1 MRVLLATAFAL
12 GAVTS
17 LSFGQ
22 AARNSPNEALFNEK
36 AFSETI
42 APVLK
47 TNCSGCHS
55 GASPAGGLSVASL
68 SSVLSGGKHGPAL
81 EPADSKRSLLMQYL
95 RGERTPK
102 MPMGGSLPDAAVTA
116 LAEAIDH
123 LQALPKSAK
132 KMDSHLEWL
141 LHRPVAS
148 AIPHVKNAAWVVN
161 PIDAFVLEKLEA
173 KGMSP
178 ALPASKRALLRR
190 VYFDLIGLP
199 PTPQEGQDFE
209 NNTAPDAYEK
219 VVDRLLADSRY
230 GERWARHWLDL
241 ARFAE
246 SDGFAIDGERPTA
259 WRYRDYVIRSFNQD
273 KPYDRFVTEQLAGDE
288 MPGGGKGASAGG
300 AGRSDRLVAL
310 GFLRMGT
317 WEADAN
323 FKTQLR
329 QDVLN
334 ELTGT
339 VGQVFLGFTVGCARC
354 HDHKYDPIPQR
365 DFYRLQAFFAPMKV
379 DNREAPFSDAEGGSK
394 PMRDKLRA
402 YEDESDAADQALRK
416 MEDELR
422 AQFRSKPSVTASDSK
437 PANEPGKAEAP
448 ADFMAALKNPKDN
461 TFTAEQKAAWRTA
474 TDTARRAR
482 ELVARYRPVAFSV
495 SDVVPPQ
502 VPDLAAT
509 YVLAGGDL
517 GSRGDSVSPGF
528 LQEVAGSDKPA
539 EIPFVGGSSG
549 RRLALARWIGS
560 PENPLTARVM
570 ANRLWQHHFG
580 EGIVRTPSDF
590 GINGDRPSH
599 PELLDYL
606 ATQLVENRWSLKALH
621 KMMVLSNTY
630 RQSTENPAQSAYAKA
645 DPKNLLLWRMNWIR
659 LEGEEIRDSLLAV
672 SGQLQKSAGGPGAFV
687 SLPEDVAGGFEFFK
701 WFPSDE
707 KQQAQRTIYTFQ
719 RRSVMNP
726 MIEVFDG
733 ANMSEVCSR
742 RSATVVPT
750 QAFSLLNSDFTHNTA
765 RRFAERLIQLAGPD
779 VDKQLDLAFLSTLA
793 RPPTDTERSKYK
805 TMFSGKPAAESLV
818 SLGVVLFNLNEFLY
832 LE

>member
-1 MRVLLATAFAL
+1 MRILLVAVISVGSAL
-12 GAVTS
+12 GQPAS
-17 LSFGQ
+17 S
-22 AARNSPNEALFNEK
+22 SPNEALFLEK
-36 AFSETI
+36 I
-42 APVLK
+42 APILK
-47 TNCSGCHS
+47 ANCAACHG
-55 GASPAGGLSVASL
+55 GASPAGGLGMAGL
-68 SSVLSGGKHGPAL
+68 SSVMTGGKHGAAI
-81 EPADSKRSLLMQYL
+81 EPGNSKQSLLMQYV

-102 MPMGGSLPDAAVTA
+102 MPMGSALSDEASSA
-116 LAEAIDH
+116 LAAAIDRME
-123 LQALPKSAK
+123 ALPKTTK
-132 KMDSHLEWL
+132 KLDSHLDWL
-141 LHRPVAS
+141 LQKPAAAAV
-148 AIPHVKNAAWVVN
+148 PQVKNTAWVVN
-161 PIDAFVLEKLEA
+161 PIDAFVLQKLEA

-178 ALPASKRALLRR
+178 APPASKRALLRR

-199 PTPQEGQDFE
+199 PTPDEVKDFE
-209 NNTAPDAYEK
+209 NNQAPDAYEK
-219 VVDRLLADSRY
+219 VVDKLLADSRY

-273 KPYDRFVTEQLAGDE
+273 KPYNRFVEEQLAGDE
-288 MPGGGKGASAGG
+288 MPAGDGAPKGGGAD
-300 AGRSDRLVAL
+300 RSDRLVAL

-365 DFYRLQAFFAPMKV
+365 DFYRLQAFFGPMKV

-394 PMRDKLRA
+394 SMRDKLRRLEDQA
-402 YEDESDAADQALRK
+402 DEADESLRK
-416 MEDELR
+416 MEADLR
-422 AQFRSKPSVTASDSK
+422 TQYRNKPAATASPAGTKDAAK
-437 PANEPGKAEAP
+437 PEPRG
-448 ADFMAALKNPKDN
+448 DFMAALKNPKD
-461 TFTAEQKAAWRTA
+461 TSFTEEQKAVWRAA
-474 TDTARRAR
+474 TDHARQAR
-482 ELVARYRPVAFSV
+482 EIVARYRPIAYAV

-502 VPDLAAT
+502 VPDLAST

-517 GSRGDSVSPGF
+517 SSRGERVEPGF
-528 LQEVAGSDKPA
+528 PQAVIGETKGA

-549 RRLALARWIGS
+549 RRLALAEWIAS
-560 PENPLTARVM
+560 PSNPLTARVM
-570 ANRLWQHHFG
+570 VNRLWQHHFG
-580 EGIVRTPSDF
+580 EGMVRTPRDF
-590 GINGDRPSH
+590 GINGERPSH

-606 ATQLVENRWSLKALH
+606 ATQFVEKKWSTKAMH
-621 KMMVLSNTY
+621 KMMLLSNTY
-630 RQSTENPAQSAYAKA
+630 RQSTGNPSQKTYAET

-659 LEGEEIRDSLLAV
+659 IEGEEIRDSLLAI
-672 SGQLQKSAGGPGAFV
+672 SGQLQKSTGGPGVFV

-701 WFPSDE
+701 WFPSEE

-750 QAFSLLNSDFTHNTA
+750 QAFPLLNGDFTQNSAKH
-765 RRFAERLIQLAGPD
+765 FAAKILESAGPD
-779 VDKQLDLAFLSTLA
+779 VDKQLDLAFLSVLA
-793 RPPTDTERSKYK
+793 RRPTDSERSKYK
-805 TMFSGKPAAESLV
+805 SLYSGKPAAESLA

>member
-1 MRVLLATAFAL
+1 MRVLLATAVSFNAL
-12 GAVTS
+12 TS
-17 LSFGQ
+17 LCFGQ
-22 AARNSPNEALFNEK
+22 AAHPSPNEALFNEN
-36 AFSETI
+36 I

-47 TNCSGCHS
+47 VKCAACH
-55 GASPAGGLSVASL
+55 GPAAPAGGLSMASL
-68 SSVLSGGKHGPAL
+68 SSVLNGGKHGPAL
-81 EPADSKRSLLMQYL
+81 EPGDSKHSLLMQYV

-102 MPMGGSLPDAAVTA
+102 MPMGGSLPDETSAA

-123 LQALPKSAK
+123 LQAVPKTAK
-132 KMDSHLEWL
+132 KMDTHLDWL
-141 LHRPVAS
+141 LHKPA
-148 AIPHVKNAAWVVN
+148 APTAPQVKNAAWVAN
-161 PIDAFVLEKLEA
+161 PIDAFVLQKLEA
-173 KGMSP
+173 NGMKP
-178 ALPASKRALLRR
+178 APPANKRALLRR

-199 PTPQEGQDFE
+199 PTAEQVRDFE
-209 NNTAPDAYEK
+209 TNTAPDAYEK
-219 VVDRLLADSRY
+219 VVDKLLADSRY

-273 KPYDRFVTEQLAGDE
+273 KPYDRFVEEQLAGDE
-288 MPGGGKGASAGG
+288 MPPGGTGAA
-300 AGRSDRLVAL
+300 RSDLLVAL

-354 HDHKYDPIPQR
+354 HDHKYDPIPQK

-379 DNREAPFSDAEGGSK
+379 DNREAPFSDTEGGSK
-394 PMRDKLRA
+394 AMRDKVRT
-402 YEDESDAADQALRK
+402 YEDKSDEADESLRK
-416 MEDELR
+416 MEADLK
-422 AQFRSKPSVTASDSK
+422 AQYRLKGEATPDDATASKVD
-437 PANEPGKAEAP
+437 GKAEP
-448 ADFMAALKNPKDN
+448 RVDFMAALKNPKDAS
-461 TFTAEQKAAWRTA
+461 FTPEQKTAWRAA
-474 TDTARRAR
+474 TDAARQAR
-482 ELVARYRPVAFSV
+482 ELVARYRPVAYSV

-502 VPDLAAT
+502 VPDLAST

-517 GSRGDSVSPGF
+517 SSRGEAVAPGF
-528 LQEVAGSDKPA
+528 LQAVVGTDKSA

-549 RRLALARWIGS
+549 RRLALAEWIGS
-560 PENPLTARVM
+560 PANPLTARVM

-606 ATQLVENRWSLKALH
+606 ATQFVEKKWSLKAMH
-621 KMMVLSNTY
+621 KMMLLSNTY
-630 RQSTENPAQSAYAKA
+630 RQATENPAQSNYAKS
-645 DPKNLLLWRMNWIR
+645 DPKNLLLWRMNWMR
-659 LEGEEIRDSLLAV
+659 LEGEAIRDSMLAI
-672 SGQLQKSAGGPGAFV
+672 SGQLQVSNGGPGAFV

-765 RRFAERLIQLAGPD
+765 EHFADRMMELAGSD
-779 VDKQLDLAFLSTLA
+779 MDEQLDLAFLSTLA
-793 RPPTDTERSKYK
+793 RRPTDTERTKFK
-805 TMFSGKPAAESLV
+805 TMFSGKPAKESLV

-832 LE
+832 LD

>member
-1 MRVLLATAFAL
+1 MRVFPAIAITFSIFT
-12 GAVTS
+12 G

-22 AARNSPNEALFNEK
+22 NEALFNEK
-36 AFSETI
+36 I
-42 APVLK
+42 APLLK
-47 TNCSGCHS
+47 ANCAACHGS
-55 GASPAGGLSVASL
+55 ASPAGELSMASL
-68 SSVLSGGKHGPAL
+68 NSLLTGGKHGPAL
-81 EPADSKRSLLMQYL
+81 EPGDSQHSLLMQYV

-102 MPMGGSLPDAAVTA
+102 MPMGGSLPADAVAS
-116 LAEAIDH
+116 LAAAIDRM
-123 LQALPKSAK
+123 QALPKTAK
-132 KMDSHLEWL
+132 KMDSYLDWL
-141 LHRPVAS
+141 LHKPAAP
-148 AIPHVKNAAWVVN
+148 AIPAVKNTAWVVN
-161 PIDAFVLEKLEA
+161 PIDAFILQKLEA
-173 KGMSP
+173 KGMKP
-178 ALPASKRALLRR
+178 APPAAKRALLRR

-199 PTPQEGQDFE
+199 PTPDEVRDFE
-209 NNTAPDAYEK
+209 NSTAPDAYEK
-219 VVDRLLADSRY
+219 VVDKLLADSRY

-259 WRYRDYVIRSFNQD
+259 WRYRDYVIRSLNQD
-273 KPYDRFVTEQLAGDE
+273 KPYDRFVEEQLAGDE
-288 MPGGGKGASAGG
+288 MPAGG
-300 AGRSDRLVAL
+300 AGAKGGDGRSDRLVAL

-334 ELTGT
+334 EITGT

-365 DFYRLQAFFAPMKV
+365 DFYRLQAFFAPMKI

-394 PMRDKLRA
+394 AMRDKLRT
-402 YEDESDAADQALRK
+402 YEDTSDTADEALRK
-416 MEDELR
+416 MEADLR
-422 AQFRSKPSVTASDSK
+422 AQYRAKEKDGKV
-437 PANEPGKAEAP
+437 EPKV
-448 ADFMAALKNPKDN
+448 DFMAALKNPKD
-461 TFTAEQKAAWRTA
+461 TSFTAEQKAAWRTA
-474 TDTARRAR
+474 TDDARQAR
-482 ELVARYRPVAFSV
+482 ELAARYRALAYSV

-517 GSRGDSVSPGF
+517 SSRGERVEPGF
-528 LQEVAGSDKPA
+528 LQAVAGSDKPA
-539 EIPFVGGSSG
+539 VIPFVGGSSG
-549 RRLALARWIGS
+549 RRLALADWITS
-560 PENPLTARVM
+560 PANPLTARVM
-570 ANRLWQHHFG
+570 VNRLWQHHFG

-606 ATQLVENRWSLKALH
+606 ATQFVEKKWSLKAMH
-621 KMMVLSNTY
+621 RMMVLSNSY
-630 RQSTENPAQSAYAKA
+630 RQSTENAAQRSYAEA

-659 LEGEEIRDSLLAV
+659 LEGEEIRDSMLAI
-672 SGQLQKSAGGPGAFV
+672 SGQLQKSNGGPGAFV

-707 KQQAQRTIYTFQ
+707 KLQAQRTVYTFQ

-750 QAFSLLNSDFTHNTA
+750 QAFSLLNGDFTYKTA
-765 RRFAERLIQLAGPD
+765 KHLAERMVELAGPD
-779 VDKQLDLAFLSTLA
+779 VDKQLDLTFVSTLA
-793 RPPTDTERSKYK
+793 RRPTEAERSKYK
-805 TMFSGKPAAESLV
+805 TMFAGKPAVESLA